1 MPKGGEIFR
10 ELAELLPLSVIE
22 IDGKGDLMFAN
33 HDAFN
38 SFGYAQDDLSE
49 GLSIFQMV
57 APEDREKVEENVQR
71 ILSGKETLGNEYTAQ
86 RKDGSTF
93 PVIILASPIVS
104 ESGPMGVRGIVINI
118 TERKRAEDTLRWMAS
133 EVEQQARALDEILS
147 ASPDHIYMFNRT
159 GKITYASRAAARA
172 LGIGQADMV
181 GKTWRELG
189 FPPDTEE
196 KFEAQLEQVFI
207 SGQQVVD
214 ETRFPVVDG
223 VRYYEYILTPIR
235 GADYDTEAVVF
246 TSRDITK
253 RKHIEDALRKAQE
266 GLEWRVDERTEELK
280 NANEALQIEITERQ
294 KAEVALRKHAEMLD
308 LANDTIM
315 IRDLNDT
322 ITYWNYGA
330 EQLYG
335 WRKEEIQGQYVD
347 EVLQTIYPNLIEE
360 IKDTLLRDGYW
371 EGELTHAK
379 RDGTRITVAS
389 RWTLQRDEEGT
400 PIAILEINNDIT
412 ERKQAEAKITRLN
425 RLYTVLSKTNEAM
438 WRVREPKKLYEEACH
453 IAVEDGLFRM
463 AWIGKA
469 EPGTHLVK
477 PVAYWGFEEGYLDSI
492 TISVEDVPEGRGPTG
507 TALREGRYVICNDFE
522 HDPRLQI
529 WRAEALKRGYRSCA
543 AFPLKIGTRTIGA
556 LILYADE
563 QHFFDDEEIQL
574 IKRLADDIAFAIEFM
589 EREKQRKRAENNLR
603 KSEQRFRS
611 IFNNVVLPVAL
622 FDLDGCILMAN
633 NAICRFLGYPLEELV
648 GVHFSKF
655 TYLEDL
661 DLDMNL
667 YKDLMKGETDSYL
680 GDNYQIDKRYV
691 RKDGKIVWGRQSITL
706 VRDNRGHPQYTVI
719 VCEDITKE
727 KRAEESKR
735 IHQKVSAH

>member
-1 MPKGGEIFR
+1 MMPKGGEIFR

-22 IDGKGDLMFAN
+22 IDGKGDLTFAN

-207 SGQQVVD
+207 TGQQVVD

-235 GADYDTEAVVF
+235 GADYDIEAVVF

-253 RKHIEDALRKAQE
+253 RKHMEDALRKAQE

-335 WRKEEIQGQYVD
+335 WRKEEVQGQYVD

-469 EPGTHLVK
+469 EPDTHLVK
-477 PVAYWGFEEGYLDSI
+477 PIAHWGFEEGYLDSI
-492 TISVEDVPEGRGPTG
+492 TISVKDVPEGRGPTG
-507 TALREGRYVICNDFE
+507 TALREGIYVICNDFE

-529 WRAEALKRGYRSCA
+529 WRSEALKRGYHSCA

-556 LILYADE
+556 LTLYADE

-589 EREKQRKRAENNLR
+589 ERERQRKRAENNLR

-611 IFNNVVLPVAL
+611 I
-622 FDLDGCILMAN
+622 
-633 NAICRFLGYPLEELV
+633 
-648 GVHFSKF
+648 
-655 TYLEDL
+655 
-661 DLDMNL
+661 
-667 YKDLMKGETDSYL
+667 
-680 GDNYQIDKRYV
+680 
-691 RKDGKIVWGRQSITL
+691 SIM
-706 VRDNRGHPQYTVI
+706 
-719 VCEDITKE
+719 
-727 KRAEESKR
+727 
-735 IHQKVSAH
+735 

>member
-22 IDGKGDLMFAN
+22 IDGNGDLMFAN
-33 HDAFN
+33 NDAFN

-57 APEDREKVEENVQR
+57 TPEDREKVEENVQR
-71 ILSGKETLGNEYTAQ
+71 ILNGKETLGNEYTAQ

-118 TERKRAEDTLRWMAS
+118 TERKRAEETLRWMAS

-172 LGIGQADMV
+172 LGISQADMV
-181 GKTWRELG
+181 GKTWQVLG
-189 FPPDTEE
+189 FPPDTKE
-196 KFEAQLEQVFI
+196 KFETQLEQVFI
-207 SGQQVVD
+207 TGQQVVD

-235 GADYDTEAVVF
+235 GADYDIEAVVF

-253 RKHIEDALRKAQE
+253 RKHMEDALRKAHE

-335 WRKEEIQGQYVD
+335 WRKEEIQGQCVD

-360 IKDTLLRDGYW
+360 IKDTLLREGYW

-379 RDGTRITVAS
+379 RDGTRIMVAS
-389 RWTLQRDEEGT
+389 RWTLQRDEDGT

-412 ERKQAEAKITRLN
+412 ERKQAEAKIARLN

-438 WRVREPKKLYEEACH
+438 WRIREPKKLYEEACR
-453 IAVEDGLFRM
+453 IAIEDGLFRM

-469 EPGTHLVK
+469 ESDTQLVK
-477 PVAYWGFEEGYLDSI
+477 PIAYWGFDEGYLDSI
-492 TISVEDVPEGRGPTG
+492 TISVKDVPEGRGPTG
-507 TALREGRYVICNDFE
+507 TALREGKYVICNDFE

-543 AFPLKIGTRTIGA
+543 AFPLKIGTRAIGA
-556 LILYADE
+556 LTLYADE

-574 IKRLADDIAFAIEFM
+574 IKRLADDIAFAIEFI

-633 NAICRFLGYPLEELV
+633 NAICRFLRYPLKELV

-691 RKDGKIVWGRQSITL
+691 RKDGKIIWGRQSITL

>member
-655 TYLEDL
+655 THLEDL

>member
-207 SGQQVVD
+207 TGQQVVD

-235 GADYDTEAVVF
+235 GADYDIEAVVF

-253 RKHIEDALRKAQE
+253 RKHMEDALRKAQE

-469 EPGTHLVK
+469 EPDTHLVK

-556 LILYADE
+556 LTLYADE

-655 TYLEDL
+655 THLEDL

>member
-1 MPKGGEIFR
+1 MPKSGEIFR

-22 IDGKGDLMFAN
+22 IDEKGDLMFAN
-33 HDAFN
+33 HDALN

-49 GLSIFQMV
+49 GLSIFQLV

-71 ILSGKETLGNEYTAQ
+71 ILSGKETFGNEYLAQ

-104 ESGPMGVRGIVINI
+104 EHGPSGVRGIVINI
-118 TERKRAEDTLRWMAS
+118 TERKRAEETLRWMAS
-133 EVEQQARALDEILS
+133 QIEQQARVLDAILS
-147 ASPDHIYMFNRT
+147 ASPDHIYMFERP

-172 LGIGQADMV
+172 LGINQVDVV
-181 GKTWRELG
+181 GKTWRDLD
-189 FPPDTEE
+189 FPPDTKE
-196 KFEAQLEQVFI
+196 KFEAQLEEVFI
-207 SGQQVVD
+207 TGQQVVD

-235 GADYDTEAVVF
+235 GADYDIEAVVF

-253 RKHIEDALRKAQE
+253 RKHMEDALRKAQNE
-266 GLEWRVDERTEELK
+266 LEWRVDERTEELK
-280 NANEALQIEITERQ
+280 NAYETLQVEITERQ
-294 KAEVALRKHAEMLD
+294 KVEATLRKHTEMLD

-315 IRDLNDT
+315 IRNLDNT

-335 WRKEEIQGQYVD
+335 WRKEEIQGRYVD
-347 EVLQTIYPNLIEE
+347 EILQTIYPNPIKE
-360 IKDTLLRDGYW
+360 INDTLLREGYW
-371 EGELTHAK
+371 EGELIHAK
-379 RDGTRITVAS
+379 RDGTRVTVAS

-400 PIAILEINNDIT
+400 PTAILEINNDIT
-412 ERKQAEAKITRLN
+412 ERKQAEAKIARLN
-425 RLYTVLSKTNEAM
+425 RLYTVLSKANEAM
-438 WRVREPKKLYEEACH
+438 WRIREPKKLYEETCR

-463 AWIGKA
+463 AWIGRT
-469 EPGTHLVK
+469 EPHTHLVK
-477 PVAYWGFEEGYLDSI
+477 PIAYWGFEDGYLDSV
-492 TISVEDVPEGRGPTG
+492 TISAEDIPEGRGPTG
-507 TALREGRYVICNDFE
+507 TAIREGRHDICNNFD
-522 HDPRLQI
+522 DPRARI
-529 WRAEALKRGYRSCA
+529 WRLEALKRDYHSYA
-543 AFPLKIGTRTIGA
+543 AFPLKIGTRVIGV
-556 LILYADE
+556 LTLYAKERD
-563 QHFFDDEEIQL
+563 FFDDEEIQL
-574 IKRLADDIAFAIEFM
+574 IKQLVDDVVFAIEFM
-589 EREKQRKRAENNLR
+589 EHEKQRKRAENSLR

-655 TYLEDL
+655 TSLEDL

-667 YKDLMKGETDSYL
+667 YKDLMKGVADSYL

-706 VRDNRGHPQYTVI
+706 VRDNRGHPQYSVI
-719 VCEDITKE
+719 VCEDITKQ
-727 KRAEESKR
+727 KRAEESRR
-735 IHQKVSAH
+735 IHQKVRAH

>member
-1 MPKGGEIFR
+1 MPKSGEIFR

-57 APEDREKVEENVQR
+57 TPEDREKVEENVQR

-118 TERKRAEDTLRWMAS
+118 TERKRAEETLRWMAS
-133 EVEQQARALDEILS
+133 EIEQQARALDEILS
-147 ASPDHIYMFNRT
+147 ASPDHIYMFNRP

-172 LGIGQADMV
+172 LGVSQADMV
-181 GKTWRELG
+181 GKTWQELG
-189 FPPDTEE
+189 FPSDTKE
-196 KFEAQLEQVFI
+196 KFEAQLEQVFVT
-207 SGQQVVD
+207 GQQVVD

-235 GADYDTEAVVF
+235 GADYDIEAVVF

-253 RKHIEDALRKAQE
+253 RKHMEDALRKAQE
-266 GLEWRVDERTEELK
+266 ELEWRVDERTDELK

-347 EVLQTIYPNLIEE
+347 DVLQTIYPNLIEE
-360 IKDTLLRDGYW
+360 IKDTLLREGYW

-379 RDGTRITVAS
+379 RNGTRITVAS

-412 ERKQAEAKITRLN
+412 ERKQTEAKIARLN

-438 WRVREPKKLYEEACH
+438 WRVREPKKLYEEACR

-469 EPGTHLVK
+469 EPDTHLVK
-477 PVAYWGFEEGYLDSI
+477 PVAYWGFEEGYLDSV
-492 TISVEDVPEGRGPTG
+492 TISVKDVPEGRGPTG
-507 TALREGRYVICNDFE
+507 TALREGRYVICNDYE
-522 HDPRLQI
+522 HDPQLQI
-529 WRAEALKRGYRSCA
+529 WNAEGLKRGYRSSA

-556 LILYADE
+556 LTLYADE
-563 QHFFDDEEIQL
+563 QHFFDDEQIQL
-574 IKRLADDIAFAIEFM
+574 LGQLADDVAFAIEFM

-655 TYLEDL
+655 THLEDL

-706 VRDNRGHPQYTVI
+706 VRDNRSHPQYTVI

-735 IHQKVSAH
+735 LHQKVSAH

>member
-207 SGQQVVD
+207 TGQQVVD

-655 TYLEDL
+655 THLEDL

>member
-172 LGIGQADMV
+172 LGIDQADMV

-207 SGQQVVD
+207 TGQQVVD

-253 RKHIEDALRKAQE
+253 RKHMEDALRKAQE

-463 AWIGKA
+463 AWVGKA
-469 EPGTHLVK
+469 EPDTHLV
-477 PVAYWGFEEGYLDSI
+477 
-492 TISVEDVPEGRGPTG
+492 
-507 TALREGRYVICNDFE
+507 
-522 HDPRLQI
+522 
-529 WRAEALKRGYRSCA
+529 
-543 AFPLKIGTRTIGA
+543 
-556 LILYADE
+556 
-563 QHFFDDEEIQL
+563 
-574 IKRLADDIAFAIEFM
+574 
-589 EREKQRKRAENNLR
+589 
-603 KSEQRFRS
+603 
-611 IFNNVVLPVAL
+611 
-622 FDLDGCILMAN
+622 
-633 NAICRFLGYPLEELV
+633 
-648 GVHFSKF
+648 
-655 TYLEDL
+655 
-661 DLDMNL
+661 
-667 YKDLMKGETDSYL
+667 
-680 GDNYQIDKRYV
+680 
-691 RKDGKIVWGRQSITL
+691 
-706 VRDNRGHPQYTVI
+706 
-719 VCEDITKE
+719 
-727 KRAEESKR
+727 
-735 IHQKVSAH
+735 